1 VIWLVKLLE
10 KMKKKAELEVLRRR
24 ELKELLKELRQ

>member
-10 KMKKKAELEVLRRR
+10 KMKKKAELEVLRRK
-24 ELKELLKELRQ
+24 ELKELLKELHQ